1 MSLESALINGFDRVP
16 CCHVHAGVC
25 CMGNGLE
32 HIRPTRSRT
41 ENGAHGMAV
50 IVDIDEIVNARMLTD
65 VAT

>member
-1 MSLESALINGFDRVP
+1 M
-16 CCHVHAGVC
+16 HAGVC
-25 CMGNGLE
+25 CMGNGSK

-41 ENGAHGMAV
+41 ENGAHGMAA